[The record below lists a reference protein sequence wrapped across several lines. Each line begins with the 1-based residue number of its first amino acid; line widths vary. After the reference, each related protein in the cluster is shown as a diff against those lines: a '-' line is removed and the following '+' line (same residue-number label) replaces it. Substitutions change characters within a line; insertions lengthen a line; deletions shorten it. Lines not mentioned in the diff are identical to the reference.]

1 MNIGHHRKAHRRD
14 GNGISDHDDGYNKVE
29 ARDADE
35 LEMGNRGEGN
45 RDKQNRE
52 HGTNNNGILT
62 MTARRPIGQSI
73 EISHATRLL
82 VGLTLA
88 VMFFHSLNKPCN
100 FILNDES
107 SPKPDAQE
115 KETDAPQDRPFP
127 MPIQGEK
134 FEIFQP
140 LYDMDESKKNLQLLL
155 SPKEF
160 LGTFEER
167 ISWAKSMVQ
176 VNDGKLKDL
185 TSKDHAAI
193 MYIEM
198 IKSFVSGTAF
208 RQAELSVG
216 PILRKTPLDAGPF
229 NEGIRNGGHDWTFAG
244 DTMTG
249 SKRLDNVHTLLK
261 DVIENNIPGDYIE
274 TGVWRGGSSVLA
286 KAVLEVLDP
295 NSNRNSYVCDSFMG
309 LPPGDKKLAGGDAG
323 WDNTPYLE
331 VASEIVANNFIKY
344 GLLDSNVIFAKGFFN
359 ETMPP
364 LAEKIT
370 TLSIMRLDVSN
381 SSTCYSTSI
390 LFNLVDIVLR
400 VSV

>member
-1 MNIGHHRKAHRRD
+1 MTASPRESIKICHAIRLLI
-14 GNGISDHDDGYNKVE
+14 GISFV
-29 ARDADE
+29 AA
-35 LEMGNRGEGN
+35 
-45 RDKQNRE
+45 
-52 HGTNNNGILT
+52 
-62 MTARRPIGQSI
+62 
-73 EISHATRLL
+73 
-82 VGLTLA
+82 
-88 VMFFHSLNKPCN
+88 FFHSRNQPCN
-100 FILNDES
+100 FMFNDES
-107 SPKPDAQE
+107 STKPEAQD
-115 KETDAPQDRPFP
+115 KEIMIAPQQRPFP
-127 MPIQGEK
+127 MPIHGDK

-140 LYDMDESKKNLQLLL
+140 LYDMDARSKKNPQLLL

-167 ISWAKSMVQ
+167 ISWAGSMVQ
-176 VNDGKLKDL
+176 VNDQNLKDL
-185 TSKDHAAI
+185 TSKDHAAL

-198 IKSFVSGTAF
+198 IKTFVSGRVF

-216 PILRKTPLDAGPF
+216 PQLRKNPLSAGPF
-229 NEGIRNGGHDWTFAG
+229 NEGQRDKGNDWTFAG

-295 NSNRNSYVCDSFMG
+295 NSNRNSYVCDSFRG
-309 LPPGDKKLAGGDAG
+309 LPPGDKKLAAKDAG

-331 VASEIVANNFIKY
+331 VASDIVANNFIKY

-370 TLSIMRLDVSN
+370 TLSIMRLDVS
-381 SSTCYSTSI
+381 SSLSLCLLVYSLLHI
-390 LFNLVDIVLR
+390 RIH
-400 VSV
+400 

>member
-1 MNIGHHRKAHRRD
+1 
-14 GNGISDHDDGYNKVE
+14 
-29 ARDADE
+29 
-35 LEMGNRGEGN
+35 
-45 RDKQNRE
+45 
-52 HGTNNNGILT
+52 
-62 MTARRPIGQSI
+62 MTASPRESI
-73 EISHATRLL
+73 KISHATRLL

-88 VMFFHSLNKPCN
+88 VMFFHFQNKPCN
-100 FILNDES
+100 FIFNDES
-107 SPKPDAQE
+107 SPKKDAQE

-127 MPIQGEK
+127 MPIHGGK

-140 LYDMDESKKNLQLLL
+140 LYDMDESKKNPQLLL

-198 IKSFVSGTAF
+198 IKSFVSGRAF

-216 PILRKTPLDAGPF
+216 PRLRKHPLDAGPF
-229 NEGIRNGGHDWTFAG
+229 NEGKRDGGNDWTFAG

-309 LPPGDKKLAGGDAG
+309 LPPGDKKLAAKDAG

-370 TLSIMRLDVSN
+370 TLSIMRLDGDMYE
-381 SSTCYSTSI
+381 STVDVLYHLYDKLSI
-390 LFNLVDIVLR
+390 GGYVIMDDWFGFPSKLACEDFFAVHGFQPDIIPIDGLSAYWRKTEDVEIQYWRYEQSKFTL
-400 VSV
+400 